1 MSALLPRLLP
11 IGLAAATVLGAGG
24 GAQADPYIPGR
35 LPAAQVT
42 QVGEICRTTIG
53 VPAGFEL
60 YSNCVESLST
70 SAARL
75 SREVAFQDARR
86 DCLAKGL
93 GASALAQCEVATA
106 ASAAPLPKLAAN
118 AQPPA
123 KSYFRASTR
132 EIRTR
137 EQTACA
143 QVGYEPVYSG
153 FAACV
158 ANLDA
163 ALYAADHPQR

>member
-1 MSALLPRLLP
+1 MSALSLRLLP
-11 IGLAAATVLGAGG
+11 LGLAAAIAAAGC
-24 GAQADPYIPGR
+24 AQADPYLPGR
-35 LPAAQVT
+35 LPAGQVA
-42 QVGEICRTTIG
+42 QVGEICRVTVG
-53 VPAGFEL
+53 VPQGFEL
-60 YSNCVESLST
+60 YSSCVESLSN

-75 SREVAFQDARR
+75 SREVAFQNARR

-93 GASALAQCEVATA
+93 GASALAQCEVANA
-106 ASAAPLPKLAAN
+106 ASGAPLPQLAAN
-118 AQPPA
+118 ARPPA

-143 QVGYEPVYSG
+143 QLGYEPVYSG
-153 FAACV
+153 FSACV